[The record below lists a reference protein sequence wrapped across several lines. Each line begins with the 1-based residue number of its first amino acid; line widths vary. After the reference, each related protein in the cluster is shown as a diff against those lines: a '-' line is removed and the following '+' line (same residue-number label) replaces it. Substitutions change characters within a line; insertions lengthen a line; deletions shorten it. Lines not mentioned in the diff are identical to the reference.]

1 MLTSVRRTPKRRLL
15 VITAL
20 ILSLVL
26 HLIVGVPVVFDM
38 SWQDIINT
46 LREKISQQIHPETP
60 DEVLARKKAKAV
72 PKVSVSLGQKSNNEP
87 TKRSEIITIRLIQD
101 QPIALAQPPKEKA
114 RSEAPKATN
123 VSKTK
128 KVTTKGNHKG
138 ETKPD
143 YDLYDKLIAAPETS
157 PSGPVSLDDDD
168 SEQTYDL
175 QKNTLID
182 NTTVHVEPMVSPQP
196 PANLGQAIA
205 ALTAAGA
212 INTTATKTPSSSD
225 APPPFPVEIQ
235 ANYKTSGYGFSLNM
249 NSEWRME
256 GRRYSIT
263 DKASALGFKVR
274 VTSDGAITEQGLQ
287 PNQFRVLLNS
297 NVIRM
302 VDFDHNAKII
312 NYGKPSN
319 LKQLPFNTKIQ
330 DVASIGFQMA
340 LAYGDKSQDMQLT
353 LGTGIYNLHF
363 ELLDEEL
370 LKLPV
375 GKVRTLHIHG
385 INTSGSPVTVDVWL
399 APDYRNM
406 PVKVKVTRGSEVIEQ
421 SLSSLAI
428 EGTVIFGK
436 KRQAEIDAA
445 ASEAE
450 TKAPAELPDAIKTTE

>member
-1 MLTSVRRTPKRRLL
+1 V
-15 VITAL
+15 AL
-20 ILSLVL
+20 Y
-26 HLIVGVPVVFDM
+26 HLMMTIVNKPM
-38 SWQDIINT
+38 IY
-46 LREKISQQIHPETP
+46 
-60 DEVLARKKAKAV
+60 KKY
-72 PKVSVSLGQKSNNEP
+72 PY
-87 TKRSEIITIRLIQD
+87 
-101 QPIALAQPPKEKA
+101 
-114 RSEAPKATN
+114 
-123 VSKTK
+123 
-128 KVTTKGNHKG
+128 H
-138 ETKPD
+138 
-143 YDLYDKLIAAPETS
+143 
-157 PSGPVSLDDDD
+157 
-168 SEQTYDL
+168 
-175 QKNTLID
+175 
-182 NTTVHVEPMVSPQP
+182 NTTVHVEPSVAPPQP
-196 PANLGQAIA
+196 
-205 ALTAAGA
+205 TAPVKP
-212 INTTATKTPSSSD
+212 NSPSD

-287 PNQFRVLLNS
+287 PNQFRFLLNS

-385 INTSGSPVTVDVWL
+385 VNTSGSPVTVDVWL
-399 APDYRNM
+399 APDYL
-406 PVKVKVTRGSEVIEQ
+406 TCQ
-421 SLSSLAI
+421 SKS
-428 EGTVIFGK
+428 K
-436 KRQAEIDAA
+436 
-445 ASEAE
+445 
-450 TKAPAELPDAIKTTE
+450 